1 LLFPLKYQVYE
12 LDIVV
17 SYNRH
22 VSVYN

>member
-1 LLFPLKYQVYE
+1 MLFPLKYQVYE
-12 LDIVV
+12 LDIVL